1 MSTNKTEYMRE
12 WRYRNPAHRER
23 HNLAHKCASKAL
35 RQLRLAHPEQYEA
48 LVNRE
53 RAKVGL
59 PRLGASRTG
68 RPPGPSK
75 RASA

>member
-1 MSTNKTEYMRE
+1 MSTNKTAYMRE
-12 WRYRNPAHRER
+12 WRDRNPAQRER
-23 HNLAHKCASKAL
+23 HNLAHSCAEKAMS
-35 RQLRLAHPEQYEA
+35 RLRLAHPEQYEA

-59 PRLGASRTG
+59 PPLGASRTG